1 MRRNGTKLK
10 LQDLMDGTKK
20 VLKSVVN
27 SLNTTNGRKVFKSS
41 GKHIKLSASLHDND
55 IYVLL

>member
-1 MRRNGTKLK
+1 
-10 LQDLMDGTKK
+10 MDGTKK